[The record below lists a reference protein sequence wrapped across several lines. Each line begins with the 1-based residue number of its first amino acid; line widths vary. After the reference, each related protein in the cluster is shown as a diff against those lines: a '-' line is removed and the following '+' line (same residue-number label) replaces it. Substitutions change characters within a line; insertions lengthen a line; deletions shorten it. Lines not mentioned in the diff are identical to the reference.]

1 MTDDEKKKST
11 NSSQHRKGSVEQGS
25 RQINEQKNLT
35 LDHLRDKLASK
46 PRPNNKTEQS

>member
-1 MTDDEKKKST
+1 MTDDKDKKD
-11 NSSQHRKGSVEQGS
+11 KGPANRRTGSAEHGS

-46 PRPNNKTEQS
+46 PRPDNKTDKA